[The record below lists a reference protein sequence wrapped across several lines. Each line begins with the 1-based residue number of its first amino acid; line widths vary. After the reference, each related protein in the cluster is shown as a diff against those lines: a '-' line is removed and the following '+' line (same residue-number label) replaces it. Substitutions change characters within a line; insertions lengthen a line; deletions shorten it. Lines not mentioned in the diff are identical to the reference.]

1 MTEIY
6 LVRHGESKGNL
17 HFQTTGD
24 SLVGIGVLGTD
35 LTEQGK
41 EQIKNTRE
49 KLKEI
54 KFAAIYSSHLAR
66 AEESAMIFT
75 EELKLPVNK
84 TERLRERT
92 MGSLQGKRS
101 AELKEKFKK
110 EYGDLDKLPHEEKME
125 WKLVPDMENANEAAE
140 RMRNILLE
148 ISQKHSGE
156 YILIVTHGA
165 LMRFFLMTLGFAK
178 YDEFSSGS
186 IENGGFVKLSVD
198 GAQFMVTETYKV
210 SKL

>member
-35 LTEQGK
+35 LTEQGR
-41 EQIKNTRE
+41 EQIKSTRE

-66 AEESAMIFT
+66 AEESAMIFA

-84 TERLRERT
+84 MERLRERT

-101 AELKEKFKK
+101 AELKETFKK
-110 EYGDLDKLPHEEKME
+110 EYEALDKLPHEEKMK
-125 WKLVPDMENANEAAE
+125 WKLVADMENANEAAE
-140 RMRNILLE
+140 RMKNILLE
-148 ISQKHSGE
+148 ISEKHSE
-156 YILIVTHGA
+156 QTILVVTHGA

-178 YDEFSSGS
+178 YNELPSGS
-186 IENGGFVKLSVD
+186 IENGGFVKLSID
-198 GAQFMVTETYKV
+198 DDKFTVTETYKV
-210 SKL
+210 TKL

>member
-24 SLVGIGVLGTD
+24 SLAGIGVLGTD

-41 EQIKNTRE
+41 EQIKSTRE
-49 KLKEI
+49 RLKEI

-66 AEESAMIFT
+66 AEESAMIFA

-101 AELKEKFKK
+101 AELKETFKK
-110 EYGDLDKLPHEEKME
+110 EYEDLDKLSHEERMK
-125 WKLVPDMENANEAAE
+125 WKLIPDMESANEAAE
-140 RMRNILLE
+140 RMKNILLE

-156 YILIVTHGA
+156 NILIVTHGA
-165 LMRFFLMTLGFAK
+165 LMRFFLMTLDFAK
-178 YDEFSSGS
+178 YDELSSGS
-186 IENGGFVKLSVD
+186 IENGGYVKLSVD
-198 GAQFMVTETYKV
+198 NDSFTITETYKV
-210 SKL
+210 NKL

>member
-41 EQIKNTRE
+41 EQIKGTRE
-49 KLKEI
+49 KLKGI
-54 KFAAIYSSHLAR
+54 KFTSIYSSHLAR
-66 AEESAMIFT
+66 AEESAIIFA

-110 EYGDLDKLPHEEKME
+110 EYEDLNKLPHEEKMK
-125 WKLVPDMENANEAAE
+125 WKLVSDMENANEAAE
-140 RMRNILLE
+140 RMKSILLE
-148 ISQKHSGE
+148 ISQNRPE
-156 YILIVTHGA
+156 QTILVVTHGA

-178 YDEFSSGS
+178 YDEFPSGS
-186 IENGGFVKLSVD
+186 FENGGYIKLSVD
-198 GAQFMVTETYKV
+198 GNNFIVSETYKV
-210 SKL
+210 NKL

>member
-41 EQIKNTRE
+41 EQIKSTRE

-54 KFAAIYSSHLAR
+54 KFTAIYSSHLAR
-66 AEESAMIFT
+66 AEESAIIFA

-92 MGSLQGKRS
+92 MGSLQGKRL

-110 EYGDLDKLPHEEKME
+110 EYEMLDKLSHEEKMK
-125 WKLVPDMENANEAAE
+125 WKLVADMENANEAAE
-140 RMRNILLE
+140 RMKGILLE
-148 ISQKHSGE
+148 ISEKHPE
-156 YILIVTHGA
+156 QIILVVTHGA
-165 LMRFFLMTLGFAK
+165 LLRFFLMTLGFAK
-178 YDEFSSGS
+178 YDELSSGS
-186 IENGGFVKLSVD
+186 IENGGFVKLLIDSD
-198 GAQFMVTETYKV
+198 KFTVTETYKV
-210 SKL
+210 NKL